1 MKQKKVMMRLMIH
14 TSNVRVMELKIHQLK
29 ITLKPLGHIYVI

>member
-14 TSNVRVMELKIHQLK
+14 TSHVRVMELKIYQLK
-29 ITLKPLGHIYVI
+29 ITLKPLGHI